1 MAARNCRKR
10 KIDQI
15 KQLEDDVGRIRN
27 QKGDLIRE
35 HERLMAQRTHWTDMV
50 KRLHDHVL
58 KVHFSTNNNVLKK
71 LKVITSKSITR
82 KTRHLLFIVF
92 LYLRSWDMIQTFGS
106 SKWIIIDRFI
116 FYLEVS
122 HKKRTHQR

>member
-27 QKGDLIRE
+27 QKSDLIRE

-58 KVHFSTNNNVLKK
+58 KV
-71 LKVITSKSITR
+71 I
-82 KTRHLLFIVF
+82 KTWDNTHSELIFLPVF
-92 LYLRSWDMIQTFGS
+92 R
-106 SKWIIIDRFI
+106 
-116 FYLEVS
+116 
-122 HKKRTHQR
+122 

>member
-27 QKGDLIRE
+27 QKGELVRE
-35 HERLMAQRTHWTDMV
+35 HERLMAQRSHWTDMV

-58 KVHFSTNNNVLKK
+58 KVQFKFFRFNMDPK
-71 LKVITSKSITR
+71 L
-82 KTRHLLFIVF
+82 
-92 LYLRSWDMIQTFGS
+92 
-106 SKWIIIDRFI
+106 
-116 FYLEVS
+116 
-122 HKKRTHQR
+122 

>member
-27 QKGDLIRE
+27 QKSDLIRE

-58 KVHFSTNNNVLKK
+58 KVIKIRDDAHSE
-71 LKVITSKSITR
+71 
-82 KTRHLLFIVF
+82 LFLHVF
-92 LYLRSWDMIQTFGS
+92 R
-106 SKWIIIDRFI
+106 
-116 FYLEVS
+116 
-122 HKKRTHQR
+122 

>member
-27 QKGDLIRE
+27 QKSDLIRE

-58 KVHFSTNNNVLKK
+58 KVIKTWNSTHSEFVL
-71 LKVITSKSITR
+71 
-82 KTRHLLFIVF
+82 
-92 LYLRSWDMIQTFGS
+92 FG
-106 SKWIIIDRFI
+106 
-116 FYLEVS
+116 
-122 HKKRTHQR
+122 

>member
-27 QKGDLIRE
+27 QKGELVRE
-35 HERLMAQRTHWTDMV
+35 HERLMAQRSHWTDMV

-58 KVHFSTNNNVLKK
+58 KVQCQFF
-71 LKVITSKSITR
+71 R
-82 KTRHLLFIVF
+82 F
-92 LYLRSWDMIQTFGS
+92 
-106 SKWIIIDRFI
+106 IIDPK
-116 FYLEVS
+116 L
-122 HKKRTHQR
+122 

>member
-27 QKGDLIRE
+27 QKGELVRE
-35 HERLMAQRTHWTDMV
+35 HERLMAQRSHWTDMV

-58 KVHFSTNNNVLKK
+58 KVQFQFFRFNIDPK
-71 LKVITSKSITR
+71 L
-82 KTRHLLFIVF
+82 F
-92 LYLRSWDMIQTFGS
+92 
-106 SKWIIIDRFI
+106 
-116 FYLEVS
+116 
-122 HKKRTHQR
+122 

>member
-27 QKGDLIRE
+27 QKSDLIRE

-58 KVHFSTNNNVLKK
+58 KVIKHEMTRIQSFSFC
-71 LKVITSKSITR
+71 ISINR
-82 KTRHLLFIVF
+82 KI
-92 LYLRSWDMIQTFGS
+92 
-106 SKWIIIDRFI
+106 
-116 FYLEVS
+116 
-122 HKKRTHQR
+122 

>member
-27 QKGDLIRE
+27 QKSDLIRE

-58 KVHFSTNNNVLKK
+58 KVIQTWDNSFRVCLD
-71 LKVITSKSITR
+71 
-82 KTRHLLFIVF
+82 IVF
-92 LYLRSWDMIQTFGS
+92 R
-106 SKWIIIDRFI
+106 
-116 FYLEVS
+116 
-122 HKKRTHQR
+122 

>member
-27 QKGDLIRE
+27 QKGELVRE
-35 HERLMAQRTHWTDMV
+35 HERLMAQRSHWTDMV

-58 KVHFSTNNNVLKK
+58 KVQFC
-71 LKVITSKSITR
+71 
-82 KTRHLLFIVF
+82 FF
-92 LYLRSWDMIQTFGS
+92 
-106 SKWIIIDRFI
+106 
-116 FYLEVS
+116 
-122 HKKRTHQR
+122 